1 MRTRFDGQ
9 QYVLAA
15 AVLFGVVV
23 VLVVV
28 VVSGIGMGFV
38 VVSGDGGQLGLI
50 VVQVL
55 LVAEDGPPPKE
66 HKTDVFSGPGHR
78 VK

>member
-23 VLVVV
+23 VVV

>member
-23 VLVVV
+23 VLV

>member
-15 AVLFGVVV
+15 AVLFGNVV
-23 VLVVV
+23 VVV

-38 VVSGDGGQLGLI
+38 VVSGDGGQLGLV

>member
-15 AVLFGVVV
+15 AVLFGDVV
-23 VLVVV
+23 VLVV